1 MNNKTKEERQAEIK
15 PIIVKLRELKLTI
28 QEHTEIKE
36 LFIQMQLYI
45 NEGVKVELDIPFPS
59 YGTATT
65 ADEAVAIADRLYF
78 PILVRPSYVLGGQ
91 GMKIVINKE
100 DLEAHLHNIRHISS
114 MDKKKLP

>member
-45 NEGVKVELDIPFPS
+45 NEGVKVELDIPFPAYNCCIKGVLS
-59 YGTATT
+59 
-65 ADEAVAIADRLYF
+65 IDRREKVWVKLET
-78 PILVRPSYVLGGQ
+78 
-91 GMKIVINKE
+91 NK
-100 DLEAHLHNIRHISS
+100 
-114 MDKKKLP
+114 

>member
-45 NEGVKVELDIPFPS
+45 NEGVKVELDIPFPA
-59 YGTATT
+59 YNCCIKG
-65 ADEAVAIADRLYF
+65 
-78 PILVRPSYVLGGQ
+78 VLSIKRGE
-91 GMKIVINKE
+91 KVWVKLETNK
-100 DLEAHLHNIRHISS
+100 
-114 MDKKKLP
+114 